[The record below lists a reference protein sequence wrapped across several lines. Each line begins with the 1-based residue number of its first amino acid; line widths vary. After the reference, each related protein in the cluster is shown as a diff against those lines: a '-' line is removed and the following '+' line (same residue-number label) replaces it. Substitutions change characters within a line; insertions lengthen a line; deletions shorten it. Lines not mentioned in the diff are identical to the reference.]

1 MNDPRFDPRDP
12 DAEAPGPHVLNAPN
26 ILWEEAVKYDVET
39 NENWRPVVC
48 FVTRR
53 VALRAPS
60 ITMQVHGPFTG
71 AAGAAMART
80 IANALNHYTLGPD
93 LWPALTEKERA
104 YITANKD
111 NPARPG
117 LDDDEIPF

>member
-1 MNDPRFDPRDP
+1 MNLEDP
-12 DAEAPGPHVLNAPN
+12 DGAEPPIHAISAPD

-53 VALRAPS
+53 LALRAPS
-60 ITMQVHGPFTG
+60 ITMRVHGPFTG

-93 LWPALTEKERA
+93 LWPALTERERG
-104 YITANKD
+104 YIIANKN
-111 NPARPG
+111 NPARPS